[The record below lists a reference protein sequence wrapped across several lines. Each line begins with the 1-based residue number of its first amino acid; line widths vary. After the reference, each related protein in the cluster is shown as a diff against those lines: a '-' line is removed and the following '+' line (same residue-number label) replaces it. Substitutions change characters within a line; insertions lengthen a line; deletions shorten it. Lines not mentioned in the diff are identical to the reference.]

1 MNLYE
6 SVTSNLKETENQILE
21 KGTRE
26 DEPIVLVYREGA
38 VQPYVVGINYYEDS
52 NSWGYGYYFDNK
64 EDAKK
69 AFDFVCAGGNMHDF
83 KLDEADGSTED
94 FRRNFSSNLTDYIN
108 KALSFKAD
116 NKKEDLT
123 KLDDIVSSFKDDIDM
138 VNNDFIE
145 YINSNL
151 NESTKVKECNSN
163 SIKKEGEYEDIYG
176 KPADYTEMRADIT
189 ALRSICE
196 KAKADGFNFA
206 DKFEQAINTL
216 SDVCADLEDFYEST
230 SKED

>member
-6 SVTSNLKETENQILE
+6 SVTSNLKEAENQILE
-21 KGTRE
+21 KGTRG

-69 AFDFVCAGGNMHDF
+69 AFDFVCSGGNMHDF
-83 KLDEADGSTED
+83 KLDDSED
-94 FRRNFSSNLTDYIN
+94 MS
-108 KALSFKAD
+108 
-116 NKKEDLT
+116 
-123 KLDDIVSSFKDDIDM
+123 
-138 VNNDFIE
+138 
-145 YINSNL
+145 
-151 NESTKVKECNSN
+151 ECSV
-163 SIKKEGEYEDIYG
+163 KKEGEYEEIYG
-176 KPADYTEMRADIT
+176 EPADYTEMRADIT

-196 KAKADGFNFA
+196 KAQADGFNFA